1 MRSDVIVPI
10 AEVSLEDARR
20 VIAAGEDAARSAG
33 LYVHLV
39 VVDVRG
45 DLVAYARMDGTWD
58 MEAGTSVEAGLV
70 RRAIDLSAAALR
82 NGASQA
88 QRFFSINHRDM
99 SRHTVIVAAEPLL
112 RQGLAVGAIGVSG
125 LSGDHDLIVA
135 PAAAKA
141 LP

>member
-1 MRSDVIVPI
+1 MRSDVVVPI
-10 AEVSLEDARR
+10 ANVSLQDARR

-70 RRAIDLSAAALR
+70 RRALDLSARALR

-88 QRFFSINHRDM
+88 HRFFSINHRDM
-99 SRHTVIVAAEPLL
+99 SRRTVIVAAEPLL
-112 RQGLAVGAIGVSG
+112 RNGLTVGAIGISG
-125 LSGDHDLIVA
+125 LSGNHDLVVA

-141 LP
+141 FP